1 MELSPIYEALKRCL
15 YPTIGPLIYTNYRGF
30 NARMHEER
38 EREGGI
44 ELQTRVT
51 GIHTIVRIPRNSRNI
66 RAPDCSLID
75 TLSTFSRSTG
85 LRRGKLSDSVRINP
99 VIRPFNDIIRFGL
112 LGDNCTVI
120 N

>member
-1 MELSPIYEALKRCL
+1 M
-15 YPTIGPLIYTNYRGF
+15 
-30 NARMHEER
+30 
-38 EREGGI
+38 
-44 ELQTRVT
+44 QTRVT

-66 RAPDCSLID
+66 RALDCSLID

-85 LRRGKLSDSVRINP
+85 LRTGKLFDSVRINP
-99 VIRPFNDIIRFGL
+99 VIRPFNDIIRFRL